1 VKRGGLTVLLIT
13 VGLSLLVI
21 LPQIGGFSHF
31 KTVQDAASY
40 IRMAE
45 GNPDNVL
52 LHHARRMFHPLV
64 VGSLRW
70 IAGTDIAFLIVGI
83 LSLFLFLWIVLTY
96 LHLDWRYSFPACF
109 GFVFLPYLFVLFHDL
124 YLQTLFFLALSAVF
138 WYLIL
143 KKRYLAGVSLLFLMG
158 LTRDET
164 VIIAAAFIVVILLKK
179 QKDLTT
185 KPAWLFSGA
194 VLLTTGFGAFLT
206 SFLTRSNTNLNKLSQ
221 LLFSV
226 LRLPLFLFENLT
238 GLQHWLDTY
247 KVLPD
252 YTHPPMFVFD
262 LPAWFQKFSAIKQ
275 AGIYEWNLILPA
287 TLILL
292 ILSAFG
298 TGPTILYFFWKKTK
312 FKELRGSLALNA
324 MLLFGCLIF
333 VLSPAL
339 GPPVIRYFVN
349 AWPLFFLV
357 MPVLLK
363 TLWTV
368 DKGETRRILGI
379 YFISSWFCVFTFLQL
394 GLPFTLISILIEIPL
409 HVYTWRRLNA
419 LFAGVKGR
427 AFGSPLARGF

>member
-1 VKRGGLTVLLIT
+1 VKRGGLTVLFIA

-31 KTVQDAASY
+31 KTTQDAGSY
-40 IRMAE
+40 ILMAQ

-70 IAGTDIAFLIVGI
+70 IAGTDIAFLIVGV

-96 LHLDWRYSFPACF
+96 LHRDRTYSLPACF
-109 GFVFLPYLFVLFHDL
+109 GFVFLPYLFILFHDL
-124 YLQTLFFLALSAVF
+124 YVQTLFFLALSAVF
-138 WYLIL
+138 WLLIL

-164 VIIAAAFIVVILLKK
+164 VIIAAAFLAVILLKK
-179 QKDLTT
+179 QRDLT
-185 KPAWLFSGA
+185 KRPAFLFSAA
-194 VLLTTGFGAFLT
+194 VLLTTAGGVFLT
-206 SFLTRSNTNLNKLSQ
+206 SFLTRSNTNINKLSQ
-221 LLFSV
+221 FLFSV
-226 LRLPLFLFENLT
+226 LRLPLFLFTNLT

-252 YTHPPMFVFD
+252 YTHPPMVVFD

-287 TLILL
+287 TLLLL

-339 GPPVIRYFVN
+339 GPPVLRYFVN

-379 YFISSWFCVFTFLQL
+379 YFISSWFCVFTFLRL

-409 HVYTWRRLNA
+409 HVYTWRRLSA
-419 LFAGVKGR
+419 LFAGVQ
-427 AFGSPLARGF
+427 AAETA

>member
-1 VKRGGLTVLLIT
+1 VKRGGLSVLLVA

-31 KTVQDAASY
+31 KTTQDAGSY
-40 IRMAE
+40 ILMAE

-64 VGSLRW
+64 VGNLRW
-70 IAGTDIAFLIVGI
+70 IAGTDIAFLIVGV

-96 LHLDWRYSFPACF
+96 LHRDRTYSLPVCF

-143 KKRYLAGVSLLFLMG
+143 KKRYLAGVLLLFLMS

-164 VIIAAAFIVVILLKK
+164 VVIAAAFLAVILLKK
-179 QKDLTT
+179 QRDLEKTRSL
-185 KPAWLFSGA
+185 LFSAAILMTTGAGA
-194 VLLTTGFGAFLT
+194 VLT
-206 SFLTRSNTNLNKLSQ
+206 SLLTRSNTNINRLSQ
-221 LLFSV
+221 FLFTAIRV
-226 LRLPLFLFENLT
+226 PLFLFENLT

-252 YTHPPMFVFD
+252 YIHPPLVVFD
-262 LPAWFQKFSAIKQ
+262 LPAWVQKFSAIQQ

-292 ILSAFG
+292 LLSAFG
-298 TGPTILYFFWKKTK
+298 TGPTILYFLWKKTK

-368 DKGETRRILGI
+368 DKSETRRILGI
-379 YFISSWFCVFTFLQL
+379 YFISSWLCVFTFLRL
-394 GLPFTLISILIEIPL
+394 GLMVMLVSILIEIPL

-419 LFAGVKGR
+419 LFARVQ
-427 AFGSPLARGF
+427 AAETA